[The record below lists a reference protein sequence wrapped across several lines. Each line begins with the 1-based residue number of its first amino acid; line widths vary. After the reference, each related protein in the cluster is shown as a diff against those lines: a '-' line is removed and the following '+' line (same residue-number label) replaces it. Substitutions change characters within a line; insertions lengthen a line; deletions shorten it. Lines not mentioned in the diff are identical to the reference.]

1 MASVK
6 KQTTTNNNIDM
17 DFINEYAP
25 TAVQQAFGDA
35 EDDPEQA
42 QQLADVQQMIKD
54 AMVVMAKH
62 TLDNL
67 PKQQQQKEQQKEDKE
82 EVVELLTQL
91 KTLSKPSASGVKHN
105 LSAYTLWA
113 KQWRLDNGGGNP
125 PSGLWEQECA
135 DDPSIKTH
143 YQKLA
148 DQVNK
153 DEGRVSMKGKTRA
166 SSGATGAVGYR
177 DMQKRLGELNL
188 LIKAQG
194 HKAISCNDQE
204 FENCKV
210 RGAGKKILG
219 PESIKKLEKFFSEEY
234 GIKI

>member
-1 MASVK
+1 MAAAK
-6 KQTTTNNNIDM
+6 KQTTNNNIDM

-35 EDDPEQA
+35 EDDEQA
-42 QQLADVQQMIKD
+42 QQIADVVKMIKD

-67 PKQQQQKEQQKEDKE
+67 PKQQKEDKE

-91 KTLSKPSASGVKHN
+91 KTLSKPSASSSSEIKYN
-105 LSAYTLWA
+105 LSAYTMWA

-177 DMQKRLGELNL
+177 AMQKRLGELNL

-194 HKAISCNDQE
+194 HKAISCTDQE
-204 FENCKV
+204 FNDCKV
-210 RGAGKKILG
+210 YGADKKILG
-219 PESIKKLEKFFSEEY
+219 PESIKKLEKFFSDEY
-234 GIKI
+234 GIKV

>member
-6 KQTTTNNNIDM
+6 KQTTNNNIDM

-42 QQLADVQQMIKD
+42 QQLADVEKMIKD

-67 PKQQQQKEQQKEDKE
+67 PKQQKQQEKEDKE
-82 EVVELLTQL
+82 DVTELLTQL
-91 KTLSKPSASGVKHN
+91 KTLSKPSASTSSETKYN
-105 LSAYTLWA
+105 LSAYTMWA

-194 HKAISCNDQE
+194 RKAISCNDQE

-234 GIKI
+234 GV